1 MAEAKGG
8 GAQQKKKKEHGFAF
22 KFRNPMDEP
31 NLRPPGEKPRLQARY
46 ETAVRASLS
55 KEFGYGNAMQ
65 IPRLKKITLNIGL
78 GEALRVPKLLEQA
91 FEALGNITGQRPV
104 VTRARKSIATF
115 KLREGQKIGC
125 MVTLRGPRMWEFFD
139 RFISVALPRTR
150 DFRGLSRKGFDGR
163 GNYTLGIKELLIFPE
178 VDIDKLEKVPGMNLC
193 IHTTARTDDEGRALL
208 SHLGVPFRAAP
219 SAPAAGAGT
228 N

>member
-1 MAEAKGG
+1 MAEAKAKGG
-8 GAQQKKKKEHGFAF
+8 GAGAQQKKKKEHGFAF
-22 KFRNPMDEP
+22 KFRNTMDEP
-31 NLRPPGEKPRLQARY
+31 NRRSAAERPRLLIRY
-46 ETAVRASLS
+46 ETAVRDSLA
-55 KEFGYGNAMQ
+55 KEFGYGNSME
-65 IPRLKKITLNIGL
+65 IPKLQKITLNIGL

-139 RFISVALPRTR
+139 RFLSVALPRTR

-193 IHTTARTDDEGRALL
+193 IHTSARSDDEGRALL
-208 SHLGVPFRAAP
+208 THLGVPFRAVPVAE
-219 SAPAAGAGT
+219 AAE
-228 N
+228 